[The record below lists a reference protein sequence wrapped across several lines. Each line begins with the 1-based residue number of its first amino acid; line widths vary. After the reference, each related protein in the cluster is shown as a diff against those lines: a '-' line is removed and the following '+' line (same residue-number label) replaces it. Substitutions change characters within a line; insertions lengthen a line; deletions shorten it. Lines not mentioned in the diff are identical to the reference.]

1 MPNPKPAEPQKQAT
15 PAAEPS
21 AAFKWLPLPLA
32 LAMAHILPMK
42 DAEAGRYIKL
52 VLIALATRKRGECDL
67 SDIMLEDAEKYSQ
80 TKREAA
86 NKRWQRDAGAM
97 QVHTG
102 ALPNKQTHTTNKQDT
117 QKSQECETVAA
128 CAATLSHD
136 GTEIPSFE
144 VFKAF
149 GEEQGFDPET
159 VRGCF
164 DYYTASGWIDSKGN
178 PVESWRG
185 KLASWVA
192 NQKAIP
198 ATPKKPEPK
207 PAASD
212 REFRSSISPRIIG
225 SDQ

>member
-1 MPNPKPAEPQKQAT
+1 MPKPRNSKSASVHNEDMPKFGMRWFQYNPAFHLAATMKMSAEEK
-15 PAAEPS
+15 AAHYDALNTALIMETRGISPEADRMLDNADRVS
-21 AAFKWLPLPLA
+21 KVRRDAAKKRWEDGGENANAMQMQSKSNALPTYLPTD
-32 LAMAHILPMK
+32 LPN
-42 DAEAGRYIKL
+42 RP
-52 VLIALATRKRGECDL
+52 
-67 SDIMLEDAEKYSQ
+67 
-80 TKREAA
+80 TKRK
-86 NKRWQRDAGAM
+86 KR
-97 QVHTG
+97 
-102 ALPNKQTHTTNKQDT
+102 
-117 QKSQECETVAA
+117 EAA

-185 KLASWVA
+185 KLHSWVM
-192 NQKAIP
+192 NQKEIP

-207 PAASD
+207 PAESGK
-212 REFRSSISPRIIG
+212 EFSSTLNPRVIR
-225 SDQ
+225 

>member
-1 MPNPKPAEPQKQAT
+1 MLDD
-15 PAAEPS
+15 AAQ
-21 AAFKWLPLPLA
+21 
-32 LAMAHILPMK
+32 
-42 DAEAGRYIKL
+42 
-52 VLIALATRKRGECDL
+52 
-67 SDIMLEDAEKYSQ
+67 YSK

-86 NKRWQRDAGAM
+86 NKRWHGDAGAM
-97 QVHTG
+97 HVHTG
-102 ALPNKQTHTTNKQDT
+102 ALPDRQTDTTDTQNT

-164 DYYTASGWIDSKGN
+164 DYYTASGWVDSKGK
-178 PVESWRG
+178 PVANWRG

-192 NQKAIP
+192 NQNEKASK
-198 ATPKKPEPK
+198 PKRVEPK
-207 PAASD
+207 PGD
-212 REFRSSISPRIIG
+212 DGREFKSPISPRIIR
-225 SDQ
+225 